1 MPFLDYEV
9 WLVMNVRRRIRKRH
23 GFVVCIVVVTLIT
36 LLFSS
41 FKIFLFLCFIFNLV
55 ARVHRLRMASG
66 IADDWLD
73 ILFYT

>member
-41 FKIFLFLCFIFNLV
+41 FKIFFFFVLFSI
-55 ARVHRLRMASG
+55 
-66 IADDWLD
+66 
-73 ILFYT
+73 